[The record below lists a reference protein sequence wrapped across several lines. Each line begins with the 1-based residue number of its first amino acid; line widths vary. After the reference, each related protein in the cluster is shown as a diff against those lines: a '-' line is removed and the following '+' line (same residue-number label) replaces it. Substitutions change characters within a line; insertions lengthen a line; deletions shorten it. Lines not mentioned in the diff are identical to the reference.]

1 MSADPSPEVV
11 AFITIE
17 EGDDLIVSFA
27 IADKEPGEIVSLTLL
42 RTPKYEFILPT
53 EERGVSVSHESFP
66 EEGERDRLHRIRV
79 APPVVTIE
87 TTSMR
92 YELDVSKVD
101 RRELRSAQRVFKR
114 RFDWSGGQAMNLHFR
129 PQGPVSYS

>member
-1 MSADPSPEVV
+1 MKAEAEPEAVV
-11 AFITIE
+11 FITAE

-27 IADKEPGEIVSLTLL
+27 IADEPGEIVSLILL
-42 RTPKYEFILPT
+42 RTPKYEFILPA

-66 EEGERDRLHRIRV
+66 EEEERDRLHRIRV

-87 TTSMR
+87 TTSTR

-101 RRELRSAQRVFKR
+101 RRELRSAQRVLKR
-114 RFDWSGGQAMNLHFR
+114 MNFDESFVLELA
-129 PQGPVSYS
+129 

>member
-1 MSADPSPEVV
+1 MNADPTPEVV

-27 IADKEPGEIVSLTLL
+27 ISDEEPGEIVSLTLL

-53 EERGVSVSHESFP
+53 DERGVSVSHESFP
-66 EEGERDRLHRIRV
+66 EEDERDRLHRIRV

-87 TTSMR
+87 TTSTR

-101 RRELRSAQRVFKR
+101 RRELRSAQRVLERMNFDE
-114 RFDWSGGQAMNLHFR
+114 RFVLEIA
-129 PQGPVSYS
+129 

>member
-27 IADKEPGEIVSLTLL
+27 IADEEPGEIVSLTLL
-42 RTPKYEFILPT
+42 RTPKCEFILPT
-53 EERGVSVSHESFP
+53 DERGVSVSHESFP
-66 EEGERDRLHRIRV
+66 EEEERDRLHRIRV

-87 TTSMR
+87 TTSTR

-101 RRELRSAQRVFKR
+101 RREL
-114 RFDWSGGQAMNLHFR
+114 DPHSGFWNG
-129 PQGPVSYS
+129 